1 MYAAVANGAK
11 GIVHM
16 GSGAASLS
24 PSARAAAAELYKQGV
39 AIVTV
44 PRSVTGTGMPAPYP
58 GPVFYASYMGAPQA
72 RIMLQLALASG
83 MSLDEI
89 RDLFESPLRDA
100 IYAPAPN
107 NAWYYP
113 AVEA

>member
-1 MYAAVANGAK
+1 MYAAVAHGAK

-24 PSARAAAAELYKQGV
+24 PSASKAAAELYMQGIP
-39 AIVTV
+39 IVSV
-44 PRSVTGTGMPAPYP
+44 PRSVTGTGMPNIRPAAVIY
-58 GPVFYASYMGAPQA
+58 GSYLGGPQA
-72 RIMLQLALASG
+72 RIMLQLALGAG

-89 RDLFESPLRDA
+89 RDVFERPLRDA

-107 NAWYYP
+107 SEWYYT
-113 AVEA
+113 AKA